1 MKLTIEVPQ
10 GFDYRRT
17 VLSHGWRELLP
28 FEFDEA
34 NWTLRCVLDV
44 ELAQPVSGVVSW
56 DKGAIQINLS
66 GRPLSNTAAAKVKA
80 QVRHIMRLDDDL
92 AGFHAVMAG
101 HPEFAWIETQGAG
114 RMLRSPTVWEDLV
127 KTICTTNCSWALT
140 EKMVTGLVNSLG
152 IAAADGRRTFPTA
165 EAMAGQSEKFY
176 RDEIRAGYR
185 SPYFQELAQRVLA
198 GDIDVESWL
207 TSDLST
213 PELQKE
219 MKRVKGVGDYAA
231 ENLLKLVGR
240 YDVLALDSFVRG
252 KFIRTRNN
260 GRKCPDKKIE
270 KFYARFGEW
279 RGLAL
284 WCDMTRDW
292 IED

>member
-1 MKLTIEVPQ
+1 MKLTIEVPK

-28 FEFDEA
+28 FEFDEV
-34 NWTLRCVLDV
+34 NWTIRCVFDV
-44 ELAQPVSGVVSW
+44 GLAQPVSGVVSW
-56 DKGAIQINLS
+56 GKGAIQINLS
-66 GRPLSNTAAAKVKA
+66 GRALSNTAAAKVKA

-92 AGFHAVMAG
+92 TGFHAAMAG
-101 HPEFAWIETQGAG
+101 DADFSWIQTQGAG

-140 EKMVTGLVNSLG
+140 EKMVTGLVNNLG
-152 IAAADGRRTFPTA
+152 IAAADGRRTFPTP
-165 EAMAGQSEKFY
+165 EAMAAQSEVFY
-176 RDEIRAGYR
+176 RDVIRAGYR
-185 SPYFQELAQRVLA
+185 SPYFKELAQRVLA
-198 GDIDVESWL
+198 GEIKVESWL
-207 TSDLST
+207 TSDLTT

-252 KFIRTRNN
+252 KFIRTRNQ
-260 GRKCPDKKIE
+260 GRKCKDKKIE
-270 KFYARFGEW
+270 KYYARFGEW

-292 IED
+292 IDD